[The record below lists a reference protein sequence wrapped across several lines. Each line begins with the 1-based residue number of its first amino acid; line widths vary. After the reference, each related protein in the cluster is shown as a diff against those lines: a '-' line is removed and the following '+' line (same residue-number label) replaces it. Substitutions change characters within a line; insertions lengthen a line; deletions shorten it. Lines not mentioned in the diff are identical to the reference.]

1 LFRSELLTARTLES
15 LAAFQCDLLFSKVGE
30 GGPLDETSQSSI
42 TSQQPKRYGACG
54 EKEVQQLK
62 ALRHVT
68 AETLMEYRWPFE
80 SRHAEHYFL
89 QEQVSEYLGVKSF
102 KRRYPDIQRR
112 NVDHE
117 ERDFLVEIGVVTVVQ
132 ADLGLTAIPSSQVL
146 DIMSNDF
153 YEKYDEYMAVVAERK
168 DRSLRQF
175 SSSYYNGGGSVSVPV
190 EKHKMQDFVEKA
202 VKSAAEWNKAMNA
215 ERREKRKAYF
225 DLQTFNVHKPMNNRG
240 QMKVFQKAKVGHYPV
255 ALIPGQFTDHYQSY
269 TSQELSFLPLNTALR
284 APPVLKAGM
293 RGFADLNLKQERAN
307 DEDDAAS
314 RDSLDNDGG

>member
-1 LFRSELLTARTLES
+1 MRLGLF
-15 LAAFQCDLLFSKVGE
+15 LFKVGE
-30 GGPLDETSQSSI
+30 SGPLDETSQSSI

-54 EKEVQQLK
+54 EKEVLNLK

-68 AETLMEYRWPFE
+68 AETLMEYRWPLD

-117 ERDFLVEIGVVTVVQ
+117 ERDFLVEIAVVTVVQ

-153 YEKYDEYMAVVAERK
+153 YEKYDEYMSVVAERK

-175 SSSYYNGGGSVSVPV
+175 SHNYYNSGSAVSVPV

-240 QMKVFQKAKVGHYPV
+240 LMKVVQKPKVGHYPV
-255 ALIPGQFTDHYQSY
+255 ALIPGQFTDHYTAY
-269 TSQELSFLPLNTALR
+269 TAQELSFLPLNTALK
-284 APPVLKAGM
+284 APPILKAGM
-293 RGFADLNLKQERAN
+293 RGFADLTPKLEK
-307 DEDDAAS
+307 EDDVGSA
-314 RDSLDNDGG
+314 DSFETRFVSLKSLFFNRFLTIEVQRL